1 MTHNSH
7 YKMEE
12 DCSSSSKQE
21 DSERASTAIAV
32 TNEEVYMVY
41 KKLLEKAKLEKR
53 KVSVKELNSFIIYL
67 SFLNCD

>member
-1 MTHNSH
+1 MTRNSN

-21 DSERASTAIAV
+21 DCERTATTIAV

-41 KKLLEKAKLEKR
+41 KELLEKHLFSHRANIWAKSKQA
-53 KVSVKELNSFIIYL
+53 V
-67 SFLNCD
+67 